1 MYLTGGL
8 EKRVL
13 GVILIWTLFFSSVA
27 AAIAFDLQYRKEF
40 ANAQTLMDQLVIA
53 TEASAAVA
61 AYAKAPRIA
70 DEVIQSL
77 LKSDYIA
84 QVRIDSVDGFEREGR
99 RAAGVDSDQIGIYE
113 PDLSKSASYPL
124 YAPLGMHAVVGHI
137 TVALNQPR
145 VRNQAL
151 TIAGLYS
158 AMVGVQSFVLAA
170 LIGMIFRKE
179 FTRPILRLAHKVSAL
194 EVGKGQRLRIAER
207 HHNDEIGLLY
217 SSINSM
223 AASADDTLHQLGVQR
238 EKAHLATLAKSR
250 FLASASHDLRQP
262 MHALN
267 MYLGVMAEQD
277 LPEKTQ
283 RLLRSAQQCGQSM
296 DDMFRA
302 FLDISRLDAGVVQ
315 PQYATFPIQKLL
327 DQVVLEFAQA
337 AQAKGLQLRVAACS
351 AVVRTDFEQFKNIV
365 RNLISNAVRYTD
377 HGKVLV
383 GCRRKAGRL
392 RLEVWD
398 TGRGLTSEQKGRI
411 FEEFYQVGNKE
422 RNRAMGQGLGL
433 AIVERLANLLRAP
446 LAVHSRPGHGSC
458 FAISLPLQTPTTEL
472 EKPEDQCSEEDLAGL
487 NGAMV
492 VVIDDEEA
500 ILNATRNVLE
510 QAGSEVVVALS
521 GEEAIRLLA
530 RTSRQPNVLV
540 CDYRLADGSSGV
552 NAIESLRDEFAAEI
566 PALLITGE
574 TDPACIQALKKC
586 GLGVLHKPLQAYEL
600 RRAVAMCMA
609 RHKKALKQAYKSA
622 QSLAIQIP

>member
-1 MYLTGGL
+1 MFLTGGL

-70 DEVIQSL
+70 DEVIEGL
-77 LKSDYIA
+77 LKSDYIEK
-84 QVRIDSVDGFEREGR
+84 VRIDSVDGFAREGR
-99 RAAGVDSDQIGIYE
+99 RKASMEKAAIESLGPNGSSTVRH
-113 PDLSKSASYPL
+113 PL
-124 YAPLGMHAVVGHI
+124 YAPLGVHAVAGYISVS
-137 TVALNQPR
+137 LNQPH
-145 VRNQAL
+145 VRRQAL
-151 TIAGLYS
+151 SIAGIYA

-170 LIGMIFRKE
+170 LIGVIFRKE

-194 EVGKGQRLRIAER
+194 EVGKGQRLRISDR
-207 HHNDEIGLLY
+207 HNNDEIGLLY

-223 AASADDTLHQLGVQR
+223 AASADNILHQLGVQR
-238 EKAHLATLAKSR
+238 EKAHSATLAKSR

-267 MYLGVMAEQD
+267 MYLGVMAEQN
-277 LPEKTQ
+277 LPEKTL

-315 PQYATFPIQKLL
+315 PQYISFPIQKLL
-327 DQVVLEFAQA
+327 DQVIPEFTQV
-337 AQAKGLQLRVAACS
+337 AQAKGLQLRVAPCK
-351 AVVRTDFEQFKNIV
+351 AVVRTDFEQFKNII
-365 RNLISNAVRYTD
+365 RNFISNAIRYTD
-377 HGKVLV
+377 KGKVLV
-383 GCRRKAGRL
+383 GCRCKAGRL

-398 TGRGLTSEQKGRI
+398 TGRGLTQEQIGRI

-422 RNRAMGQGLGL
+422 RNRAMGLGLGL
-433 AIVERLANLLRAP
+433 AIVERLANLLRVP
-446 LAVHSRPGHGSC
+446 LSVRSTPGRGSC
-458 FAISLPLQTPTTEL
+458 FTVSLPIQAPSYEI
-472 EKPEDQCSEEDLAGL
+472 EKQEEHCTEEDLAAL

-500 ILNATRNVLE
+500 ILTATRNVLE

-521 GEEAIRLLA
+521 EEEAIRLLE
-530 RTSRQPNVLV
+530 RSSRQPNILV

-552 NAIESLRDEFAAEI
+552 SAIEKLRDEFAAEI
-566 PALLITGE
+566 PALIITGE
-574 TDPACIQALKKC
+574 TDPASIQALKNS
-586 GLGVLHKPLQAYEL
+586 GLGVIHKPLQAYEL
-600 RRAVAMCMA
+600 RKAVAISMA
-609 RHKKALKQAYKSA
+609 RHKRALKLAYKSA
-622 QSLAIQIP
+622 HALTTQIP